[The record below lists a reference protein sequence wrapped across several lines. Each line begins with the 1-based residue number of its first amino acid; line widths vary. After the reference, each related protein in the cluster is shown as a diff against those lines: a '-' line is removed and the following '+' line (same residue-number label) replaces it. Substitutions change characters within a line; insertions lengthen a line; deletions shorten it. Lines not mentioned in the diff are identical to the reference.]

1 MISAQYFRLSSFKTR
16 QAYASKNC
24 IGLLSFTLLMLIKL
38 QFFNSWIEFFI
49 SANNSLF
56 KFAAKEIQFEM
67 IHTANIADQ
76 SKEPQVN
83 SKPDLPV
90 LTKPLLWLI
99 TLTTGI
105 VVGNNYYNQPL
116 LGLMAKD
123 FHVSEAAISMIA
135 MLTQIGFATGLLFI
149 VPLGDMIK
157 RKKLILTIFLLIIAS
172 LMTMVL
178 APNVE
183 LLYIAS
189 FMVGF
194 SSVVPQMLVPLT
206 AELAAPEKR
215 NSSIGMVMSGLLLG
229 ILLSRVAAGFI
240 GDIWGWQ
247 AIYYIAIALMVLFM
261 LLLAFAL
268 PDVKPTFQGTYLQLM
283 HSLVHLTKTQ
293 PVLRLS
299 ALRGALGFAGF
310 SAFWITLVFH
320 LQEAPFHAGSA
331 VAGSFGLIGAVG
343 ALAAS
348 VVGRIATRVS
358 TYTIILGSIFI
369 LLLSWIVFYI
379 GGNSYIGLITG
390 VILIDLGLQSM
401 HISNQSAFFALNL
414 GATNRLNTVY
424 MFSYFAGGSL
434 GSYLASLAWKYFQW
448 NGVVLTGFC
457 CTLLVLIVHVGYDR
471 RPKNFS

>member
-1 MISAQYFRLSSFKTR
+1 M
-16 QAYASKNC
+16 
-24 IGLLSFTLLMLIKL
+24 
-38 QFFNSWIEFFI
+38 
-49 SANNSLF
+49 
-56 KFAAKEIQFEM
+56 
-67 IHTANIADQ
+67 
-76 SKEPQVN
+76 
-83 SKPDLPV
+83 
-90 LTKPLLWLI
+90 WLI

-123 FHVSEAAISMIA
+123 FHVSEAAISIIA

-149 VPLGDMIK
+149 VPLGDMVK
-157 RKKLILTIFLLIIAS
+157 RKKLILSIFLLIIVS
-172 LMTMVL
+172 LAGMVM
-178 APNVE
+178 APTLE

-206 AELAAPEKR
+206 AELSTPEKR

-240 GDIWGWQ
+240 GDIWGWK
-247 AIYYIAIALMVLFM
+247 AIYYIAIACMILLM
-261 LLLAFAL
+261 LLLAFKL
-268 PDVKPTFQGTYLQLM
+268 PNIQPTFKGTYLQLM

-348 VVGRIATRVS
+348 VVGKISSRVS
-358 TYTIILGSIFI
+358 TYRIILSSIFI
-369 LLLSWIVFYI
+369 LLLSWVIFYF
-379 GGNSYIGLITG
+379 GGYSYMGLISG

-401 HISNQSAFFALNL
+401 HISNQSSFFALNL

-424 MFSYFAGGSL
+424 MFSYFTGGSL

-448 NGVVLTGFC
+448 NGVVFTGFC
-457 CTLLVLIVHVGYDR
+457 CTLLVLIVHITYGKR
-471 RPKNFS
+471 S

>member
-1 MISAQYFRLSSFKTR
+1 M
-16 QAYASKNC
+16 
-24 IGLLSFTLLMLIKL
+24 
-38 QFFNSWIEFFI
+38 
-49 SANNSLF
+49 
-56 KFAAKEIQFEM
+56 
-67 IHTANIADQ
+67 
-76 SKEPQVN
+76 
-83 SKPDLPV
+83 
-90 LTKPLLWLI
+90 WLI

-123 FHVSEAAISMIA
+123 FHVSEAAISIIA

-149 VPLGDMIK
+149 VPLGDMVK
-157 RKKLILTIFLLIIAS
+157 RKKLILSIFLLIIVS
-172 LMTMVL
+172 LAGMVM
-178 APNVE
+178 APTLE

-206 AELAAPEKR
+206 AELSTPEKR

-240 GDIWGWQ
+240 GDIWGWK
-247 AIYYIAIALMVLFM
+247 AIYYIAIACMILLM
-261 LLLAFAL
+261 LLLAFKL
-268 PDVKPTFQGTYLQLM
+268 PNIQPTFKETYLQLM

-348 VVGRIATRVS
+348 IVGKISSRVS
-358 TYTIILGSIFI
+358 TYRIILSSIFI
-369 LLLSWIVFYI
+369 LLLSWVIFYF
-379 GGNSYIGLITG
+379 GGYSYMGLISG

-401 HISNQSAFFALNL
+401 HISNQSSFFALNL

-424 MFSYFAGGSL
+424 MFSYFTGGSL

-448 NGVVLTGFC
+448 NGVVFTGFC
-457 CTLLVLIVHVGYDR
+457 CTLLVLIVHITYGKR
-471 RPKNFS
+471 S

>member
-1 MISAQYFRLSSFKTR
+1 
-16 QAYASKNC
+16 
-24 IGLLSFTLLMLIKL
+24 
-38 QFFNSWIEFFI
+38 
-49 SANNSLF
+49 
-56 KFAAKEIQFEM
+56 M
-67 IHTANIADQ
+67 IHTTNIKDQRIRLHAQ
-76 SKEPQVN
+76 SKL
-83 SKPDLPV
+83 DTPV

-123 FHVSEAAISMIA
+123 FHVSESAISIIA

-157 RKKLILTIFLLIIAS
+157 RKKLILSIFLLIIVS
-172 LMTMVL
+172 LAGMVM
-178 APNVE
+178 APTLE

-206 AELAAPEKR
+206 AELSAPEKR

-240 GDIWGWQ
+240 GDIWGWK
-247 AIYYIAIALMVLFM
+247 AIYYIAIACMILLM
-261 LLLAFAL
+261 LLLAFKL

-293 PVLRLS
+293 PILRLS

-348 VVGRIATRVS
+348 VVGKISSRVS
-358 TYTIILGSIFI
+358 TYKIILSSIFI
-369 LLLSWIVFYI
+369 LLLSWVIFYI
-379 GGNSYIGLITG
+379 GGYSYVGLISG

-401 HISNQSAFFALNL
+401 HISNQSSFFALNL

-448 NGVVLTGFC
+448 NGVVFTGFC
-457 CTLLVLIVHVGYDR
+457 CTLLVLIVHISYGKR
-471 RPKNFS
+471 S

>member
-1 MISAQYFRLSSFKTR
+1 
-16 QAYASKNC
+16 
-24 IGLLSFTLLMLIKL
+24 
-38 QFFNSWIEFFI
+38 
-49 SANNSLF
+49 
-56 KFAAKEIQFEM
+56 M
-67 IHTANIADQ
+67 IHTTNIKGQTLRLHTQ
-76 SKEPQVN
+76 SKLET
-83 SKPDLPV
+83 PV
-90 LTKPLLWLI
+90 LTKSLLWLI

-123 FHVSEAAISMIA
+123 FHVSEAAISIIA

-149 VPLGDMIK
+149 VPLGDMVK
-157 RKKLILTIFLLIIAS
+157 RKKLILSIFLLIIVS
-172 LMTMVL
+172 LAGMVM
-178 APNVE
+178 APTLE

-206 AELAAPEKR
+206 AELSTPEKR

-240 GDIWGWQ
+240 GDIWGWK
-247 AIYYIAIALMVLFM
+247 AIYYIAIACMILLM
-261 LLLAFAL
+261 LLLAFKL
-268 PDVKPTFQGTYLQLM
+268 PNIQPTFKGTYLQLM

-348 VVGRIATRVS
+348 VVGKISSRVS
-358 TYTIILGSIFI
+358 TYRIILSSIFI
-369 LLLSWIVFYI
+369 LLLSWVIFYF
-379 GGNSYIGLITG
+379 GGYSYMGLISG

-401 HISNQSAFFALNL
+401 HISNQSSFFALNL

-424 MFSYFAGGSL
+424 MFSYFTGGSL

-448 NGVVLTGFC
+448 NGVVFTGFC
-457 CTLLVLIVHVGYDR
+457 CTLLVLIVHITYGKR
-471 RPKNFS
+471 S

>member
-1 MISAQYFRLSSFKTR
+1 MMHTTNIKGQTLRL
-16 QAYASKNC
+16 
-24 IGLLSFTLLMLIKL
+24 
-38 QFFNSWIEFFI
+38 
-49 SANNSLF
+49 
-56 KFAAKEIQFEM
+56 
-67 IHTANIADQ
+67 HTQ
-76 SKEPQVN
+76 SKLET
-83 SKPDLPV
+83 PV
-90 LTKPLLWLI
+90 LTKSLLWLI

-123 FHVSEAAISMIA
+123 FQVSEAAISIIA

-149 VPLGDMIK
+149 VPLGDMVK
-157 RKKLILTIFLLIIAS
+157 RKKLILSIFLLIIVS
-172 LMTMVL
+172 LAGMVM
-178 APNVE
+178 APTLE

-206 AELAAPEKR
+206 AELSTPEKR

-240 GDIWGWQ
+240 GDIWGWK
-247 AIYYIAIALMVLFM
+247 AIYYIAIACMILLM
-261 LLLAFAL
+261 LLLAFKL
-268 PDVKPTFQGTYLQLM
+268 PDIKPTFKGTYLQLI

-310 SAFWITLVFH
+310 STFWITLVFH

-348 VVGRIATRVS
+348 VVGKISSRVS
-358 TYTIILGSIFI
+358 TYRIILSSIFI
-369 LLLSWIVFYI
+369 LLLSWVIFYF
-379 GGNSYIGLITG
+379 GGYSYMGLISG

-401 HISNQSAFFALNL
+401 HISNQSSFFALNL

-424 MFSYFAGGSL
+424 MFSYFTGGSL

-448 NGVVLTGFC
+448 NGVVFTGFC
-457 CTLLVLIVHVGYDR
+457 CTLLVLIVHITYGKR
-471 RPKNFS
+471 S

>member
-1 MISAQYFRLSSFKTR
+1 
-16 QAYASKNC
+16 
-24 IGLLSFTLLMLIKL
+24 
-38 QFFNSWIEFFI
+38 
-49 SANNSLF
+49 
-56 KFAAKEIQFEM
+56 
-67 IHTANIADQ
+67 
-76 SKEPQVN
+76 
-83 SKPDLPV
+83 
-90 LTKPLLWLI
+90 
-99 TLTTGI
+99 
-105 VVGNNYYNQPL
+105 
-116 LGLMAKD
+116 MAKD

-157 RKKLILTIFLLIIAS
+157 RKKLILTIFLLIVVS
-172 LMTMVL
+172 LLAMVL
-178 APNVE
+178 APTLE

-206 AELAAPEKR
+206 ADLAAPEKR

-320 LQEAPFHAGSA
+320 LQEAPFYAGSA

-348 VVGRIATRVS
+348 VGRIATRVS

-369 LLLSWIVFYI
+369 LLLSWILFYI

-390 VILIDLGLQSM
+390 VILINLGLQSM
-401 HISNQSAFFALNL
+401 HISNQSAFF
-414 GATNRLNTVY
+414 
-424 MFSYFAGGSL
+424 
-434 GSYLASLAWKYFQW
+434 
-448 NGVVLTGFC
+448 
-457 CTLLVLIVHVGYDR
+457 
-471 RPKNFS
+471 P

>member
-1 MISAQYFRLSSFKTR
+1 MMHTTNIKGQTLRL
-16 QAYASKNC
+16 
-24 IGLLSFTLLMLIKL
+24 
-38 QFFNSWIEFFI
+38 
-49 SANNSLF
+49 
-56 KFAAKEIQFEM
+56 
-67 IHTANIADQ
+67 HTQ
-76 SKEPQVN
+76 SKLET
-83 SKPDLPV
+83 PV
-90 LTKPLLWLI
+90 LTKSLLWLI

-123 FHVSEAAISMIA
+123 FQVSEAAISIIA

-149 VPLGDMIK
+149 VPLGDMVK
-157 RKKLILTIFLLIIAS
+157 RKKLILSIFLLIIVS
-172 LMTMVL
+172 LAGMVM
-178 APNVE
+178 APTLE

-206 AELAAPEKR
+206 AELSTPEKR

-240 GDIWGWQ
+240 GDIWGWK
-247 AIYYIAIALMVLFM
+247 AIYYIAIACMILLM
-261 LLLAFAL
+261 LLLAFKL
-268 PDVKPTFQGTYLQLM
+268 PDIKPTFKGTYLQLI

-348 VVGRIATRVS
+348 VVGKISSRVS
-358 TYTIILGSIFI
+358 TYRIILSSIFI
-369 LLLSWIVFYI
+369 LLLSWVIFYF
-379 GGNSYIGLITG
+379 GGYSYMGLISG

-401 HISNQSAFFALNL
+401 HISNQSSFFALNL

-424 MFSYFAGGSL
+424 MFSYFTGGSL

-448 NGVVLTGFC
+448 NGVVFTGFC
-457 CTLLVLIVHVGYDR
+457 CTLLVLIVHITYGKR
-471 RPKNFS
+471 S

>member
-1 MISAQYFRLSSFKTR
+1 
-16 QAYASKNC
+16 
-24 IGLLSFTLLMLIKL
+24 
-38 QFFNSWIEFFI
+38 
-49 SANNSLF
+49 
-56 KFAAKEIQFEM
+56 M
-67 IHTANIADQ
+67 IHTTNIKGQTLRLHTQ
-76 SKEPQVN
+76 SKLET
-83 SKPDLPV
+83 PV
-90 LTKPLLWLI
+90 LTKSLLWLI

-123 FHVSEAAISMIA
+123 FHVSEAAISIIA

-149 VPLGDMIK
+149 VPLGDMVK
-157 RKKLILTIFLLIIAS
+157 RKKLILSIFLLIIVS
-172 LMTMVL
+172 LAGMVM
-178 APNVE
+178 APTLE

-206 AELAAPEKR
+206 AELSTPEKR

-240 GDIWGWQ
+240 GDIWGWK
-247 AIYYIAIALMVLFM
+247 AIYYIAIACMILLM
-261 LLLAFAL
+261 LLLAFKL
-268 PDVKPTFQGTYLQLM
+268 PNIQPTFKETYLQLM

-348 VVGRIATRVS
+348 VVGKISSRVS
-358 TYTIILGSIFI
+358 TYRIILSSIFI
-369 LLLSWIVFYI
+369 LLLSWVIFYF
-379 GGNSYIGLITG
+379 GGYSYMGLISG

-401 HISNQSAFFALNL
+401 HISNQSSFFALNL

-424 MFSYFAGGSL
+424 MFSYFTGGSL

-448 NGVVLTGFC
+448 NGVVFTGFC
-457 CTLLVLIVHVGYDR
+457 CTLLVLIVHITYGKR
-471 RPKNFS
+471 S

>member
-1 MISAQYFRLSSFKTR
+1 
-16 QAYASKNC
+16 
-24 IGLLSFTLLMLIKL
+24 
-38 QFFNSWIEFFI
+38 
-49 SANNSLF
+49 
-56 KFAAKEIQFEM
+56 M
-67 IHTANIADQ
+67 IHTTDITNQNIELHVD
-76 SKEPQVN
+76 SKRHT
-83 SKPDLPV
+83 PV

-157 RKKLILTIFLLIIAS
+157 RKKLILSIFLLIIAS
-172 LMTMVL
+172 LLAMVF
-178 APNVE
+178 APSLE

-206 AELAAPEKR
+206 AELATPEKR

-268 PDVKPTFQGTYLQLM
+268 PDVNPTFQGSYLQLM
-283 HSLVHLTKTQ
+283 HSLIHLTKTQ

-343 ALAAS
+343 ALAAAL
-348 VVGRIATRVS
+348 VGRISTRVS
-358 TYTIILGSIFI
+358 TYTVILGSIFI

-379 GGNSYIGLITG
+379 GGNSYIGLIAG

-448 NGVVLTGFC
+448 NGVVFTGFC
-457 CTLLVLIVHVGYDR
+457 CTLLVLIIHICYDR

>member
-1 MISAQYFRLSSFKTR
+1 M
-16 QAYASKNC
+16 
-24 IGLLSFTLLMLIKL
+24 
-38 QFFNSWIEFFI
+38 
-49 SANNSLF
+49 
-56 KFAAKEIQFEM
+56 
-67 IHTANIADQ
+67 
-76 SKEPQVN
+76 
-83 SKPDLPV
+83 
-90 LTKPLLWLI
+90 WLI

-123 FHVSEAAISMIA
+123 FHVSEAAISIIA

-149 VPLGDMIK
+149 VPLGDMVK
-157 RKKLILTIFLLIIAS
+157 RKKLILSIFLLIIVS
-172 LMTMVL
+172 LAGMVM
-178 APNVE
+178 APTLE

-206 AELAAPEKR
+206 AELSTPEKR

-240 GDIWGWQ
+240 GDIWGWK
-247 AIYYIAIALMVLFM
+247 AIYYIAIACMILLM
-261 LLLAFAL
+261 LLLAFKL
-268 PDVKPTFQGTYLQLM
+268 PNIQPTFKGTYLQLM

-348 VVGRIATRVS
+348 IVGKISSRVS
-358 TYTIILGSIFI
+358 TYRIILSSIFI
-369 LLLSWIVFYI
+369 LLLSWVIFYF
-379 GGNSYIGLITG
+379 GGYSYMGLISG

-401 HISNQSAFFALNL
+401 HISNQSSFFALNL

-424 MFSYFAGGSL
+424 MFSYFTGGSL

-448 NGVVLTGFC
+448 NGVVFTGFC
-457 CTLLVLIVHVGYDR
+457 CTLLVLIVHITYGKR
-471 RPKNFS
+471 S